1 MNKIDYSPRALQD
14 MDDIWDYIAK
24 ELKNPIAAKRTI
36 DRITTDISRLKQIPF
51 MGPALS
57 SISSFD
63 SDFRFLVSGNYMVF
77 YQVGDSVITVSR
89 VLYGRRNYPELLF
102 GGACLSEDE
111 E

>member
-1 MNKIDYSPRALQD
+1 
-14 MDDIWDYIAK
+14 MDDIWDDIAQ

-36 DRITTDISRLKQIPF
+36 DRITTDISRLKQSPF

-57 SISSFD
+57 SISPFD

-77 YQVGDSVITVSR
+77 YQVEETSIYIAR

-102 GGACLSEDE
+102 GSENVSEEINESDPKEVFLS
-111 E
+111 